1 MIVFFS
7 KFILA
12 LFGALMHY
20 PIIKNHK
27 NFNIIYIFIGA
38 FLFRWLVLSVWF
50 FLMDG
55 SGSGDVLG
63 YEDQIKWTLDG
74 LVPNRDFVTPYGFY
88 FFYLLSIPY
97 QYFDHPASI
106 ILMLHLLEFFGVILF
121 YFSIK
126 KLMSIDKA
134 KLFVFLYFF
143 NPLVIFWFA
152 FDGQDESLLILGFGG
167 LFFASTV
174 IPSKFLKAF
183 FSGFSIFVAKITA
196 LAAVV
201 PLFLKINTK
210 EKVIFLL
217 IMSLFLLT
225 PLFLNSQIFGFQFE
239 REGSFDDLS
248 KTVYPGN
255 IWFLV
260 NQLFSTIDGEMSIE
274 KEYVSANSIVIFLSR
289 CTLLVLSIFTTVLLF
304 RSRKKINEVN
314 FLVLGTVLYTLSY
327 QLSFYYTSPAFIAVL
342 VPFLIYLLLQKYEL
356 KKLPIPFYTAYFFL
370 ISFDLNIYLR
380 TIATGYFN
388 GNVVIF
394 FNIYETCIIFANIFV
409 YVLIIKHLLDK
420 NFNKTES

>member
-1 MIVFFS
+1 MLVLFS

-20 PIIKNHK
+20 PIIKNYK
-27 NFNIIYIFIGA
+27 NFNIVYIFIGA
-38 FLFRWLVLSVWF
+38 FLFRWLLLSVWF
-50 FLMDG
+50 LLMDG
-55 SGSGDVLG
+55 SGSGDVVS
-63 YEDQIKWTLDG
+63 YEVQIKWILDG
-74 LVPNRDFVTPYGFY
+74 LVPNRDFVSPYGFY

-97 QYFDHPASI
+97 QFFDHPASI
-106 ILMLHLLEFFGVILF
+106 MLILHLFEFFGVMLF

-126 KLMSIDKA
+126 KLMSINKA
-134 KLFVFLYFF
+134 KLFALLYFF
-143 NPLVIFWFA
+143 NPLVILWFA
-152 FDGQDESLLILGFGG
+152 FDGQDESLLIFGFGG

-210 EKVIFLL
+210 EKIIFLL
-217 IMSLFLLT
+217 IISTFLLP

-239 REGSFDDLS
+239 LEASFNDLT

-260 NQLFSTIDGEMSIE
+260 NQLFSTIDGEIITAKNYGS
-274 KEYVSANSIVIFLSR
+274 VNSIIIFLSR
-289 CTLLVLSIFTTVLLF
+289 CTLLMLSIFTTILLF
-304 RSRKKINEVN
+304 RFRKKINEVN
-314 FLVLGTVLYTLSY
+314 FLAIGTVLYTISY
-327 QLSFYYTSPAFIAVL
+327 QLSSYYTSPGFMAVI
-342 VPFLIYLLLQKYEL
+342 VPFLIYFLLHKYEL
-356 KKLPIPFYTAYFFL
+356 EKLPIFFFTTYFL
-370 ISFDLNIYLR
+370 IISFDINIYLR
-380 TIATGYFN
+380 TIITEHFD

-394 FNIYETCIIFANIFV
+394 FNIYEACIIFANIFV
-409 YVLIIKHLLDK
+409 YVFIIKYLLDK
-420 NFNKTES
+420 NLNKIQN

>member
-12 LFGALMHY
+12 VFGAIMHY
-20 PIIKNHK
+20 PIIKNYK

-38 FLFRWLVLSVWF
+38 FLFRWLFLSVWF

-55 SGSGDVLG
+55 SGSGDVLS
-63 YEDQIKWTLDG
+63 YEVQIKWILDG

-106 ILMLHLLEFFGVILF
+106 MLMLHLLEFFGVILF

-134 KLFVFLYFF
+134 KLFLLLYFF

-183 FSGFSIFVAKITA
+183 FSGFSIFVVKITA

-201 PLFLKINTK
+201 PLFIKISTK

-217 IMSLFLLT
+217 IMTLFLVT

-239 REGSFDDLS
+239 REGGLDDLPR
-248 KTVYPGN
+248 TVYPGN
-255 IWFLV
+255 IWFLI
-260 NQLFSTIDGEMSIE
+260 NQLFSTIDGEMRTA
-274 KEYVSANSIVIFLSR
+274 KNYVSVNSIIIFLSR
-289 CTLLVLSIFTTVLLF
+289 CTLLMLSIFTTVLLF
-304 RSRKKINEVN
+304 RSRKKISEVN
-314 FLVLGTVLYTLSY
+314 FLALGTVLYTLSY
-327 QLSFYYTSPAFIAVL
+327 QLSSYYTSPGFIAVL

-356 KKLPIPFYTAYFFL
+356 KKLPITFYTAYFLL
-370 ISFDLNIYLR
+370 ISFDINIYLR
-380 TIATGYFN
+380 ANKAKHFD

-409 YVLIIKHLLDK
+409 YVLIIKYLLDK
-420 NFNKTES
+420 NLNKIQS